1 VRGGDTSG
9 DCACEVE
16 IVMVLLSLVHL
27 HLRGFLWEADKH
39 AVAAS
44 VEELL
49 PDMTVQ
55 RVLLLLDRRA
65 RNTGTAVVSLGGDQS
80 DAPALAAALDGR
92 KISYFERYGAARYL
106 EVRPSTTAELQT
118 LRNAKAKIL
127 RGSRRLAPQAYLGGA
142 AAALEPPGLRD
153 FVVNVNGAAEEVA
166 AGRFALNDL
175 PRGRVDLL
183 ARCAAAALFLSHGVR
198 KRSRVWLHLD
208 GHGRTVCFDGGRAR
222 GLRPD
227 EVCLASALRTALRGG
242 GDGVGVSVHDDASLE
257 ARLAALQA
265 EDDRALLVLHEEG
278 PPLHSVLQGAA
289 PEEGAVLV
297 LGGSAGFSA
306 DDEAT
311 LERLGGLT
319 ASVGRLP
326 LLASHCI
333 VLAHA
338 ALDQAVG

>member
-1 VRGGDTSG
+1 
-9 DCACEVE
+9 
-16 IVMVLLSLVHL
+16 
-27 HLRGFLWEADKH
+27 
-39 AVAAS
+39 
-44 VEELL
+44 
-49 PDMTVQ
+49 MTVQ

-65 RNTGTAVVSLGGDQS
+65 RNTGAAVVSLGGDQS

-118 LRNAKAKIL
+118 LRDAKAKIL

-257 ARLAALQA
+257 SRLAALLGWQA
-265 EDDRALLVLHEEG
+265 TARCWCCTKRAMASPRRMPG
-278 PPLHSVLQGAA
+278 RKKARCSCSAA
-289 PEEGAVLV
+289 ALASARTTLAPS
-297 LGGSAGFSA
+297 GSAAGSDRRREACRCWRRTPCARFARRSIARRLAISDGSRRTDAPRPSA
-306 DDEAT
+306 TRHHPIERHLPRLQVRTHLVRNGRAT
-311 LERLGGLT
+311 
-319 ASVGRLP
+319 
-326 LLASHCI
+326 
-333 VLAHA
+333 
-338 ALDQAVG
+338 

>member
-1 VRGGDTSG
+1 
-9 DCACEVE
+9 
-16 IVMVLLSLVHL
+16 MVLLSLVHL

-39 AVAAS
+39 AVGAS

-65 RNTGTAVVSLGGDQS
+65 RNTGAAVVTLGGDQS
-80 DAPALAAALDGR
+80 DAPTLAAALDGR

-118 LRNAKAKIL
+118 LRDAKAKIL

-166 AGRFALNDL
+166 TGRFALNDL

-278 PPLHSVLQGAA
+278 PPLHSILQSAA

-306 DDEAT
+306 DDEAP
-311 LERLGGLT
+311 LERLGGKR
-319 ASVGRLP
+319 ASVGKLP

-338 ALDQAVG
+338 ALDQAVD